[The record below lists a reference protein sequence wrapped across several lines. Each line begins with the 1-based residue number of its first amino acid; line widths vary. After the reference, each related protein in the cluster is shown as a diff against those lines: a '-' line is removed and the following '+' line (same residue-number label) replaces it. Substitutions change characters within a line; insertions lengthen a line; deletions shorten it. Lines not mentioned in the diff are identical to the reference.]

1 MNIITAM
8 AVDMVEFNRL
18 EVIEEDYIL
27 EDFFPKSISPHLH
40 PLIEHR
46 IKLLIKENTIFPPGE
61 TITVN
66 TCCIIKGK
74 LKSRRGKLSMHIIPY
89 ENLPLNVESAGYIDG
104 NFQGRIVVQLTN
116 YSCEKKRLCSRTPVG
131 YIVMQPYSME

>member
-1 MNIITAM
+1 MRI
-8 AVDMVEFNRL
+8 FS
-18 EVIEEDYIL
+18 
-27 EDFFPKSISPHLH
+27 PKSISPPLH
-40 PLIEHR
+40 SLIEHR

-61 TITVN
+61 TIAVN
-66 TCCIIKGK
+66 TCCVIKGK

-131 YIVMQPYSME
+131 YIIMQPYSME